1 MGAVRRLP
9 GCVRWAASDA
19 VGRPRLS
26 WKRGVGG
33 SRWLTSGGDEGW
45 GSLELPYRL
54 LEERINEGLMT
65 CANMD
70 SANDK
75 QSKAT
80 TTTMIV
86 NGPRQHGLGATWLG
100 EGGSPGYREYAL
112 SDLGR

>member
-1 MGAVRRLP
+1 MGTRVGVHWSCRIDFWRR
-9 GCVRWAASDA
+9 
-19 VGRPRLS
+19 
-26 WKRGVGG
+26 
-33 SRWLTSGGDEGW
+33 
-45 GSLELPYRL
+45 
-54 LEERINEGLMT
+54 ERINEGLMT

-86 NGPRQHGLGATWLG
+86 KGPRQHGLGATWLG